1 MIDPATLT
9 ILASVVLKIWE
20 SMDAAKRPTLTDT
33 ELDALRAVSQAKL
46 DDFLKATEGK

>member
-1 MIDPATLT
+1 MDPIITL
-9 ILASVVLKIWE
+9 IAGVVLKLVE
-20 SMDAAKRPTLTDT
+20 SANAGTKPELTDT